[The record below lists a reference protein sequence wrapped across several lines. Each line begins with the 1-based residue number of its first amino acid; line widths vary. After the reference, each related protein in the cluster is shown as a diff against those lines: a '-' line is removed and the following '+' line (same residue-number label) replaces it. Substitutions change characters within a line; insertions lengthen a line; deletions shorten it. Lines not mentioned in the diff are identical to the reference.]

1 MAPLSW
7 IGGRVMVEQGGVT
20 GVAGAPVARAD
31 GGRNEV
37 QRVVFVG
44 AESTGKSTL
53 SEYLAR
59 AYGTVAVPE
68 IGRFIWEEKQGRLGP
83 DDYVEIA
90 VRHRAAEDAAM
101 AQARR
106 WLFVDTNALTTL
118 LLGIEFHQVG
128 DPPPA
133 ELLRCADECRT
144 RYAYT
149 FVCADDIPYEE
160 QDVRENEAWRGR
172 IQQLVLQDLDAR
184 RIPFTV
190 LRGSVEERARQVRR
204 VLDAA
209 R

>member
-1 MAPLSW
+1 
-7 IGGRVMVEQGGVT
+7 MVEQGKAANG
-20 GVAGAPVARAD
+20 
-31 GGRNEV
+31 V

-53 SEYLAR
+53 TNTLAHV
-59 AYGTVAVPE
+59 YDTVAVPE
-68 IGRFIWEEKQGRLGP
+68 IGRFIWEEKQGRLDP
-83 DDYVEIA
+83 DDYVDIA
-90 VRHRAAEDAAM
+90 VKHRAAEDEAM

-133 ELLRCADECRT
+133 ELLRCADECRV
-144 RYAYT
+144 RYAHT

-160 QDVRENEAWRGR
+160 QAVRENEAWRGR
-172 IQQLVLQDLDAR
+172 IQQLVLRDLDAR
-184 RIPFTV
+184 GIPYTV
-190 LRGSVEERARQVRR
+190 VHGSVEERARQVRR
-204 VLDAA
+204 VLDGAA

>member
-1 MAPLSW
+1 
-7 IGGRVMVEQGGVT
+7 MVEQGST
-20 GVAGAPVARAD
+20 
-31 GGRNEV
+31 V
-37 QRVVFVG
+37 QRIVFVG

-53 SEYLAR
+53 SEHLAR
-59 AYGTVAVPE
+59 AYDTVAVPE
-68 IGRFIWEEKQGRLGP
+68 IGRFIWEEKQGKLGP

-118 LLGIEFHQVG
+118 LLGIEFRQVG

-133 ELLRCADECRT
+133 ELLRCAHECSA
-144 RYAYT
+144 RYAHT

-172 IQQLVLQDLDAR
+172 IQRLVLKDLDAR
-184 RIPFTV
+184 RIPYTV
-190 LRGSVEERARQVRR
+190 VQGSVEERARQVRR
-204 VLDAA
+204 VLDKAD
-209 R
+209 

>member
-1 MAPLSW
+1 MA
-7 IGGRVMVEQGGVT
+7 EQDKAANDKAANGK
-20 GVAGAPVARAD
+20 AAND
-31 GGRNEV
+31 V

-53 SEYLAR
+53 SNYLAHV
-59 AYGTVAVPE
+59 YYTVAVPE

-90 VRHRAAEDAAM
+90 VKHRAAEDKAM

-133 ELLRCADECRT
+133 ELLRCADDCRA
-144 RYAYT
+144 RYAHS

-172 IQQLVLQDLDAR
+172 IQQLVVQDLDAR
-184 RIPFTV
+184 GIPYTV
-190 LRGSVEERARQVRR
+190 VHGSVEERARQVRR
-204 VLDAA
+204 VLDGAA

>member
-1 MAPLSW
+1 MQALGYDCALYRQ
-7 IGGRVMVEQGGVT
+7 IGRRDMVEQGST
-20 GVAGAPVARAD
+20 
-31 GGRNEV
+31 V

-59 AYGTVAVPE
+59 AYDTVAVPE
-68 IGRFIWEEKQGRLGP
+68 IGRFIWEEKEGRLGP
-83 DDYVEIA
+83 DDYVDIA
-90 VRHRAAEDAAM
+90 IKHRAAEDEAM

-118 LLGIEFHQVG
+118 LLGIEFRQVG
-128 DPPPA
+128 ESPPA
-133 ELLRCADECRT
+133 DLLRCADECRE
-144 RYAYT
+144 RYAHT

-172 IQQLVLQDLDAR
+172 IQQLVLKDLDAR
-184 RIPFTV
+184 RIPYTV
-190 LRGSVEERARQVRR
+190 VQGSVEERAHQVRR

-209 R
+209 AA

>member
-1 MAPLSW
+1 
-7 IGGRVMVEQGGVT
+7 MVEQGST
-20 GVAGAPVARAD
+20 
-31 GGRNEV
+31 V

-59 AYGTVAVPE
+59 AYDTVAVPE
-68 IGRFIWEEKQGRLGP
+68 IGRFIWEEKQGKLGP

-128 DPPPA
+128 DAPPA
-133 ELLRCADECRT
+133 ELLRCADACRT
-144 RYAYT
+144 RYAHT

-172 IQQLVLQDLDAR
+172 IQQLVLKDLDAR
-184 RIPFTV
+184 RIPIH
-190 LRGSVEERARQVRR
+190 RRARQRGRTGAPGAPHTRQRR
-204 VLDAA
+204 ALDA
-209 R
+209 RRG

>member
-1 MAPLSW
+1 
-7 IGGRVMVEQGGVT
+7 MVEQGKAANG
-20 GVAGAPVARAD
+20 
-31 GGRNEV
+31 V

-53 SEYLAR
+53 SNYLAHV
-59 AYGTVAVPE
+59 YDTVAVPE

-83 DDYVEIA
+83 DDYVDIA
-90 VRHRAAEDAAM
+90 VKHRAAEDEAM

-118 LLGIEFHQVG
+118 LLGIKFHQVG

-133 ELLRCADECRT
+133 ELLRCVNDCRA
-144 RYAYT
+144 RYAHT

-184 RIPFTV
+184 GIPYTIV
-190 LRGSVEERARQVRR
+190 HGSVEERARQVQS
-204 VLDAA
+204 VLDSAT
-209 R
+209 

>member
-1 MAPLSW
+1 
-7 IGGRVMVEQGGVT
+7 MVEQT
-20 GVAGAPVARAD
+20 QQLQQA
-31 GGRNEV
+31 

-59 AYGTVAVPE
+59 AYGTVSVPE
-68 IGRFIWEEKQGRLGP
+68 IGRFIWEEKEGKLGP

-90 VRHRAAEDAAM
+90 VKHRDAEDAAM

-118 LLGIEFHQVG
+118 LLGIQFRQVG

-133 ELLRCADECRT
+133 ELLRCADDCRA
-144 RYAYT
+144 RYAHT

-160 QDVRENEAWRGR
+160 QEVRENEAWRGR
-172 IQQLVLQDLDAR
+172 IQTLVMQDLQAR
-184 RIPFTV
+184 GIAYTV
-190 LRGSVEERARQVRR
+190 VRGSVEQRAAQVRR
-204 VLDAA
+204 VLDGKGA
-209 R
+209 

>member
-1 MAPLSW
+1 
-7 IGGRVMVEQGGVT
+7 MVEQGKA
-20 GVAGAPVARAD
+20 AG
-31 GGRNEV
+31 GV
-37 QRVVFVG
+37 QRVFVG

-53 SEYLAR
+53 SNYLAHV
-59 AYGTVAVPE
+59 YDTVAVPE

-90 VRHRAAEDAAM
+90 VKHRAAEDEAM

-133 ELLRCADECRT
+133 ELLRCADDCRT
-144 RYAYT
+144 RYAHT

-160 QDVRENEAWRGR
+160 QAVRENEAWRGR
-172 IQQLVLQDLDAR
+172 IQQLVLRDLDAR
-184 RIPFTV
+184 GIPYTV
-190 LRGSVEERARQVRR
+190 VHGTVEERARQVRR
-204 VLDAA
+204 VLDGAA
-209 R
+209 V